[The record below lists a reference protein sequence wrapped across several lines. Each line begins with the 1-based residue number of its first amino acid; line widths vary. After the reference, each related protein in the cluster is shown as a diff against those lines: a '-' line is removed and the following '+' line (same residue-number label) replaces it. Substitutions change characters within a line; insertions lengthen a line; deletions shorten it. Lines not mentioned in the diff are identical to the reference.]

1 MNIKK
6 KPIFY
11 TELSYVIGLA
21 LTAVATALM
30 TVADFGLSMIAAPA
44 YLLHLKISEYL
55 PFFSFGMASYA
66 FQALLLTVMMILVR
80 RFRISYFFSFV
91 TGVLYGL
98 LLDLSMLFVVF
109 IPADHI
115 AVRVVLFAAGL
126 ICCAVGVALMFR
138 TYISP
143 AAYELFVKE
152 VAKRFNLPVARFKI
166 FYDCASCALAILLS
180 FVFFGLFQFRGVN
193 VGTVVCALL
202 NGVLIAAFGRWFDKH
217 FTFQDRF
224 ALAHWF
230 EK

>member
-11 TELSYVIGLA
+11 TELAYVIGLI
-21 LTAVATALM
+21 LISFATALM

-98 LLDLSMLFVVF
+98 LLDLSMLVISLIPTDAIVVR
-109 IPADHI
+109 I
-115 AVRVVLFAAGL
+115 VLFAVGL
-126 ICCAVGVALMFR
+126 LCCAVGVALMFR
-138 TYISP
+138 TYIPP
-143 AAYELFVKE
+143 AVYELFVKE
-152 VAKRFNLPVARFKI
+152 VATHFNVPLSRFKI
-166 FYDCASCALAILLS
+166 FYDCASCMLAILLS
-180 FVFFGLFQFRGVN
+180 FVFFGLFQFKGIN

-202 NGVLIAAFGRWFDKH
+202 NGVLIAAFGKWFDKH
-217 FTFQDRF
+217 FAFRDRF
-224 ALAHWF
+224 ALARLF